1 VEKMWRI
8 AVFSV
13 VLVLTS
19 QNVFC
24 SKLDVIKHV
33 QSEKSGS
40 LQSDL
45 NEFLN
50 IIPIEDIRN
59 LTEYFYGNDKTMR
72 DSYDY
77 LRTDGY
83 KLVVES
89 ISSLTMVKKFSAFL
103 NDTGVNFAELGKRI
117 EKIVLTDEEAKSIVG
132 NCSNIIAFRGCSEG
146 ANLLF
151 SFPSI
156 SQRERRRFGR
166 LQRIFQ

>member
-1 VEKMWRI
+1 MSRF
-8 AVFSV
+8 ALFSV
-13 VLVLTS
+13 LLVITYQSVLCTE
-19 QNVFC
+19 
-24 SKLDVIKHV
+24 LDIVDHV

-45 NEFLN
+45 SEFLN
-50 IIPIEDIRN
+50 IIPVEDIRN
-59 LTEYFYGNDKTMR
+59 LTEYFYANDENMR

-89 ISSLTMVKKFSAFL
+89 ISSLTLVKKFSAFL

-132 NCSNIIAFRGCSEG
+132 NCSSIIAFRGGKG

-151 SFPSI
+151 
-156 SQRERRRFGR
+156 
-166 LQRIFQ
+166 LHN